1 MKLNFLFTDSMV
13 LQRNKEI
20 RIFGECET
28 GAEVVGTF
36 RGITAK
42 AVGKDGKFILSF
54 PSFDAGKGY
63 ELTVSCGSEKI
74 VLKDIAVGEV
84 WICGGQS
91 NMEMPLKTS
100 KNGGF
105 ELQFLEGDDLRY
117 IITPRQHVKN
127 TPCWGW
133 HFIPVNSVHT
143 PWRIAGGNVGG
154 DLSATAFYFAKRIIE
169 KEKVPVGIIECDW
182 GGTSVYSWCS
192 KKDLLEDKE
201 TSPFVKEH
209 FFMLDNMTEEEYKAG
224 QEEYLRDLR
233 EDGPSYPIGQGY
245 NFKPFK
251 VNPESYQRYGGLYE
265 TMFETICP
273 VSVRGVIWYQGESDC
288 GGNETSKERYLAGF
302 RLLRRT
308 WRRELME
315 EELPFITT
323 VLAAHGSFDDESDS
337 WCSVRDA
344 QIELAKEDK
353 NTYCI
358 NCMDN
363 GEAYNIHPFEK
374 RMLGE
379 RMAGCALSEVYGKNI
394 LWQSPLFE
402 KAYIKDNR
410 VYIEFKNSYDG
421 LMGDNVPV
429 SGFEFKCKDEWKDII
444 CMANENMVWTKEECK
459 DATAVRFCQK
469 NFTKVH
475 LYNSLGIPALP
486 FMEKEI
492 QKENK

>member
-28 GAEVVGTF
+28 GAEVIGNF
-36 RGITAK
+36 RGVTVK
-42 AVGKDGKFILSF
+42 TVGENGKFILSF

-63 ELTVSCGSEKI
+63 ELTVPCGDEKI

-91 NMEMPLKTS
+91 NMEMPLQTT

-105 ELQFLEGDDLRY
+105 ELQFLNGDDLRY

-143 PWRIAGGNVGG
+143 PWKIAGGNVGG

-182 GGTSVYSWCS
+182 GGTSVYNWISR
-192 KKDLLEDKE
+192 KDLLSDECTEKY
-201 TSPFVKEH
+201 VKEH
-209 FFMLDNMTEEEYKAG
+209 FDMLDNMSEEDYKPA
-224 QEEYLRDLR
+224 QEEYLKDLR
-233 EDGPSYPIGQGY
+233 ENVPTHPIGEGY
-245 NFKPFK
+245 QFKPTIA
-251 VNPESYQRYGGLYE
+251 NPESYMRFGGLYE

-273 VSVRGVIWYQGESDC
+273 ISVKGVIWYQGETDC
-288 GGNETSKERYLAGF
+288 GTEDFIKDRYLAGF
-302 RLLRRT
+302 RLLRKT
-308 WRRELME
+308 WRRDLMDDK
-315 EELPFITT
+315 LPFITT
-323 VLAAHGSFDDESDS
+323 VLAANGSFEVEFYS
-337 WCSVRDA
+337 WCALRDA
-344 QIELAKEDK
+344 QIDLALEDD
-353 NTYCI
+353 NTYCV

-363 GEAYNIHPFEK
+363 GEAYNIHPHEK

-379 RMAGCALSEVYGKNI
+379 RMAGCALAEVYGKDV
-394 LWQSPLFE
+394 LWQSPLYK
-402 KAYIKDNR
+402 KAYIKDDK

-421 LMGDNVPV
+421 LMGENVPIN
-429 SGFEFKCKDEWKDII
+429 GFDFKIDGEWKSLVCTSDGDSVHT
-444 CMANENMVWTKEECK
+444 MDDCK
-459 DATAVRFCQK
+459 NATEVRFCYR
-469 NFTKVH
+469 NYMKVY

-486 FMEKEI
+486 FMGKEI
-492 QKENK
+492 QKGE